1 MAEDTTIG
9 LDKILVVIDPTR
21 LVQPPVEKAE
31 WIAAR
36 NGAALHFFC
45 CVWDDDAG
53 DDSPASALIISQTE
67 EWVERIAESSRRKG
81 LDVAVEVN
89 WDRNWRERIPVAA
102 RDIGAGLIVK
112 TVSRHSL
119 VRRQLMRTSDWVVLR
134 DASCPTLLVDARR
147 PPNPKIV
154 LAAVKLKPKD
164 ETHTILNDRVIEMA
178 HRMVEAF
185 QGELHAVTVY
195 KGDEM
200 FFDRQRFADSCKL
213 PRSNVHAA
221 EGAPA
226 KGIAEVAAR
235 VGADVL
241 IVGCATASVPEK
253 GVIIG
258 DTAQRVIDEVATDI
272 IVIPAA

>member
-1 MAEDTTIG
+1 MAEETEGG
-9 LDKILVVIDPTR
+9 LDRILVVIDPTR
-21 LVQPPVEKAE
+21 LVQPAVEKAE

-36 NGAALHFFC
+36 NRAVLHFFC
-45 CVWDDDAG
+45 CVWDDEAG
-53 DDSPASALIISQTE
+53 DDSPASALIIAQTE
-67 EWVERIAESSRRKG
+67 AWVERVAQGSRDKG
-81 LDVAVEVN
+81 LEVIVEVN
-89 WDRNWRERIPVAA
+89 WDRNWRERIAVAA
-102 RDIGAGLIVK
+102 RDAGAGLIVK

-164 ETHTILNDRVIEMA
+164 ETHTILNDRVIDMA
-178 HRMVEAF
+178 HRIVEAF

-195 KGDEM
+195 RGDEIY
-200 FFDRQRFADSCKL
+200 FDRQRFADSCKL
-213 PRSNVHAA
+213 PRNQVHAA

-226 KGIAEVAAR
+226 KGIAEVASR

-241 IVGCATASVPEK
+241 IVGCASTAVPEK

-258 DTAQRVIDEVATDI
+258 DTAQRVIDEVSTDI